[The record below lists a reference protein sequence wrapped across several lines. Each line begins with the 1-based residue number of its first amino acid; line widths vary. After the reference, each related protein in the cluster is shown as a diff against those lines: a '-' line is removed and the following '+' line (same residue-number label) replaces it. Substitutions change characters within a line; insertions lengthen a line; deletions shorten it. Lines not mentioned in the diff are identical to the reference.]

1 MTNPLY
7 ILKREKTIP
16 ISLNDIQVGDYVDFI
31 KRIEIKTK
39 KGTKFLLGGIV
50 KHIQYDL
57 NNPLFS
63 RISIDPIDKEMPKIK
78 ILGSVINF
86 IIRDGI
92 QVFIKENSYE
102 EDEE

>member
-1 MTNPLY
+1 MIKPLY

-16 ISLNDIQVGDYVDFI
+16 IPLNNIQVGDYVDFI

-39 KGTKFLLGGIV
+39 EDTKFLFGGIV
-50 KHIQYDL
+50 EHIQYDL

-63 RISIDPIDKEMPKIK
+63 RFSIQPVNKEIPKLK

-92 QVFIKENSYE
+92 QIFIKENSYE
-102 EDEE
+102 RD